1 MPIYR
6 SVMALDRVRLRASS
20 HLGKNWKSQLPA
32 GAKAKLTAVDIPF
45 SPNWPYEVDILQPDR
60 ATLQALKDLAGPVTQ
75 IEISYVEIARD
86 YPVRFQVE
94 AERLQLYFLRTATL
108 RYGPKIVKATDNVY
122 YYGDAGRGLR
132 LALYADRPS
141 KLATQAKGTPCLHTE
156 LRLQGAAAIRKA
168 HLLTLDDLIHLDFGA
183 FWNQHLSL
191 WALGKRA
198 RMGAALT
205 TNREHSQVSD
215 NALRAR
221 VQRALSS
228 ENYAAKNVDVDDEDE
243 VSKGPFVLQMLAA
256 KHPAIKSTMRLLT
269 STAWEKKARAAA
281 LTPIEWWR

>member
-1 MPIYR
+1 MPVYQ
-6 SVMALDRVRLRASS
+6 SVMAFDRICLRASS
-20 HLGKNWKSQLPA
+20 HLGNNWKSQLPA
-32 GAKAKLTAVDIPF
+32 GAKAKLTPVDIPF

-60 ATLQALKDLAGPVTQ
+60 ATLQALKDLLGSVTQ

-122 YYGDAGRGLR
+122 YYGDPKRSVR

-141 KLATQAKGTPCLHTE
+141 KLATRAKGMPCLHTE

-168 HLLTLDDLIHLDFGA
+168 HLLTLDDLIHLNFGA

-191 WALGKRA
+191 WAFGNRA

-205 TNREHSQVSD
+205 NNRVHPQVTD

-221 VQRALSS
+221 VLRALSS
-228 ENYAAKNVDVDDEDE
+228 DSYVARNVDVDGEDE
-243 VSKGPFVLQMLAA
+243 AAKGPFVLQMLAA
-256 KHPAIKSTMRLLT
+256 QHPSIKSSMRFLT
-269 STAWEKKARAAA
+269 ATEWEKKARAAA
-281 LTPIEWWR
+281 LTPTKWWR